1 MTTTHE
7 SATENT
13 APLGDDTTSH
23 APSRAHSTP
32 PPHPTAQPQTGQSAT
47 SRVTPPMP
55 DGVRE
60 GLADVVANRRDI
72 RSGFTMDPIDDEVL
86 LRVLSAA
93 HQAPSVGFSQP
104 WDFVLLHDLDVR
116 TRVQALAAAQREAF
130 AASLPGCRARSFDGL
145 KVEAILSTPLNI
157 VVTCDPTRG
166 GPYTLGRHADPRM
179 APFSVACAVE
189 NLWLA
194 ARAEG
199 LGIGWV
205 SFFDPDELR
214 AELGL
219 PAHLDVVAF
228 LCIGHV
234 ETFPPAPEL
243 ALSGWARRRPLGWAV
258 HHDTWG
264 ERRLPGG
271 EPMSLVE
278 ETIAAI
284 APVDEE
290 ARAAALG
297 RQGLLTK
304 PAGSLGELE
313 DISVRLAGIT
323 GQCPPPVPEPAA
335 LAVFAGDHGVYDQGV
350 TPWPQEVTMQMV
362 LNVLAGGAMTSVLAR
377 GVGAEVAVVD
387 MGVKGDVPE
396 QPGLMVRKIARGTA
410 DMTQTPAMTAEQ
422 CTHAVEA
429 GIDVA
434 RDLVAQ
440 GNRLLLTGD
449 LGLANTTPS
458 AALVAAMTGRPAAEV
473 TGRGTGI
480 DDAMLAHK
488 TEVVARAVQTHGASA
503 DDPLGA
509 LAAVGGFEH
518 AGLVGFLLGAAAL
531 RTPVILDG
539 VIALSAALVA
549 DALAPTARQYWFAG
563 HHSAE
568 PACRYATE
576 KLGLRPLLDLGM
588 RLGEGSGAVC
598 AAPLVQGAARVLAEG
613 ATFESAGVSERDE

>member
-1 MTTTHE
+1 MT
-7 SATENT
+7 
-13 APLGDDTTSH
+13 
-23 APSRAHSTP
+23 R
-32 PPHPTAQPQTGQSAT
+32 
-47 SRVTPPMP
+47 TPPMP
-55 DGVRE
+55 GRE
-60 GLADVVANRRDI
+60 AFADVLTQRRDI
-72 RSGFTMDPIDDEVL
+72 RTGFTMDPIDDDVL
-86 LRVLSAA
+86 TRVLAAA

-104 WDFVLLHDLDVR
+104 WDFVLLRDEQTR
-116 TRVQALAAAQREAF
+116 TRVQRLAAAQRQVF
-130 AASLPGCRARSFDGL
+130 ADSLPGGRARRFDGL

-179 APFSVACAVE
+179 APFSVACAVQ

-199 LGIGWV
+199 LGVGWV

-234 ETFPPAPEL
+234 EEFPPAPEL
-243 ALSGWARRRPLGWAV
+243 ALSGWARRRPLSWAV

-264 ERRLPGG
+264 ARRLPGG
-271 EPMSLVE
+271 APMSLID

-284 APVDEE
+284 GPLDEE
-290 ARAAALG
+290 ASARALE
-297 RQGLLTK
+297 RQAMLTK

-323 GQCPPPVPEPAA
+323 GKCPPPAPEPAA
-335 LAVFAGDHGVYDQGV
+335 LAVFCGDHGVHAQGV
-350 TPWPQEVTMQMV
+350 TPWPQEVTMQMA
-362 LNVLAGGAMTSVLAR
+362 LNFLSGGAMTSVLAR

-387 MGVKGDVPE
+387 MGVKGDLPD
-396 QPGLMVRKIARGTA
+396 QPGVMIRKVARGTA
-410 DMTQTPAMTAEQ
+410 DLSVEPAMTPEQ
-422 CTHAVEA
+422 CREAVEA

-458 AALVAAMTGRPAAEV
+458 AALAAVFTGQPAAEV

-488 TEVVARAVQTHGASA
+488 TDVVERAIALHGAGRER
-503 DDPLGA
+503 PVEA

-531 RTPVILDG
+531 RTPVVLDG

-549 DALAPTARQYWFAG
+549 AELAPQASKYWFAG

-568 PACRYATE
+568 RACAHATAQ
-576 KLGLRPLLDLGM
+576 LGLRPVLELGL
-588 RLGEGSGAVC
+588 RLGEGSGAVL
-598 AAPLVQGAARVLAEG
+598 AVPIIQGAARVLAEG
-613 ATFESAGVSERDE
+613 ATFESAGVAGRDE

>member
-1 MTTTHE
+1 MTPTST
-7 SATENT
+7 SIDTSTNASVDTSIGM
-13 APLGDDTTSH
+13 AP
-23 APSRAHSTP
+23 
-32 PPHPTAQPQTGQSAT
+32 
-47 SRVTPPMP
+47 TPPMAEP
-55 DGVRE
+55 TRA
-60 GLADVVANRRDI
+60 GLAEVVANRRDI
-72 RSGFTMDPIDDEVL
+72 RTGFTMDPIDEAAL
-86 LRVLSAA
+86 TRVLQAA

-104 WDFVLLHDLDVR
+104 WDFVLLRDLEVR
-116 TRVQALAAAQREAF
+116 TRVQRLAAAQRERF
-130 AASLPGCRARSFDGL
+130 AASLPGGRARSFDGL

-179 APFSVACAVE
+179 APFSVACAVQ

-199 LGIGWV
+199 LGVGWV
-205 SFFDPDELR
+205 SFFDPADLR

-219 PAHLDVVAF
+219 PEHLDVVAY

-234 ETFPPAPEL
+234 EEFPPAPEL
-243 ALSGWARRRPLGWAV
+243 ALTGWARRRPLAWAV

-271 EPMSLVE
+271 APMSLID
-278 ETIAAI
+278 ETVAAI
-284 APVDEE
+284 GPVDQAARDE
-290 ARAAALG
+290 ALA

-313 DISVRLAGIT
+313 NIGVRLAAISGE
-323 GQCPPPVPEPAA
+323 CPPPVPEPAA
-335 LAVFAGDHGVYDQGV
+335 LAVFCGDHGVYDQGV
-350 TPWPQEVTMQMV
+350 TPWPQEVTMQMA
-362 LNVLAGGAMTSVLAR
+362 LNFMGGGAMTSVLAR
-377 GVGAEVAVVD
+377 GAGVEVAIVD
-387 MGVKGDVPE
+387 MGVKGDLPE
-396 QPGLMVRKIARGTA
+396 APGVLVRKVGRGTK
-410 DMTQTPAMTAEQ
+410 DMTVEPAMTQAECRQ
-422 CTHAVEA
+422 AVEA

-458 AALVAAMTGRPAAEV
+458 AALVAAMTGRPAEEV

-488 TEVVARAVQTHGASA
+488 TDVVRRSIDRHDARREE
-503 DDPLGA
+503 PLAA

-549 DALAPTARQYWFAG
+549 AELAPHAREYWFAG

-568 PACRYATE
+568 PACRHATE
-576 KLGLRPLLDLGM
+576 QLGLRPILDLGM

-598 AAPLVQGAARVLAEG
+598 AVPLLQGAARVLAEG
-613 ATFESAGVSERDE
+613 ATFESAGVAERDE

>member
-1 MTTTHE
+1 MSE
-7 SATENT
+7 EA
-13 APLGDDTTSH
+13 
-23 APSRAHSTP
+23 RA
-32 PPHPTAQPQTGQSAT
+32 AFA
-47 SRVTPPMP
+47 
-55 DGVRE
+55 E
-60 GLADVVANRRDI
+60 VVANRRDI
-72 RSGFTMDPIDDEVL
+72 RSGFTMDPVDDEVL

-104 WDFVLLHDLDVR
+104 WDFLVLRDLEAR
-116 TRVQALAAAQREAF
+116 TRVQALAAAQRDAF
-130 AASLPGCRARSFDGL
+130 AASLPGGRARQFDGL
-145 KVEAILSTPLNI
+145 KVEAILSTPLNV
-157 VVTCDPTRG
+157 VVTCDSTRG

-179 APFSVACAVE
+179 APFSVACAVQ

-194 ARAEG
+194 ARTEG
-199 LGIGWV
+199 LGVGWV

-214 AELGL
+214 DELGL
-219 PAHLDVVAF
+219 PDHLDVVAF
-228 LCIGHV
+228 LCVGHV
-234 ETFPPAPEL
+234 DEFPPAPEL
-243 ALSGWARRRPLGWAV
+243 ALSGWARRRPLAWAV

-271 EPMSLVE
+271 EPMSLVD

-284 APVDEE
+284 EPPDES
-290 ARAAALG
+290 AREAALA
-297 RQGLLTK
+297 RQGRLIK

-323 GQCPPPVPEPAA
+323 GECPPPVPEPAA

-350 TPWPQEVTMQMV
+350 TAWPQEVTMQMALGV
-362 LNVLAGGAMTSVLAR
+362 LDGGAMTSVLAR

-387 MGVKGDVPE
+387 MGVKGDLPE
-396 QPGLMVRKIARGTA
+396 QPGLLVRKIARGTA
-410 DMTQTPAMTAEQ
+410 DMTQSPAMTPEE
-422 CTHAVEA
+422 CTRAIEV

-458 AALVAAMTGRPAAEV
+458 AALVAAMTERPAAEA

-488 TEVVARAVQTHGASA
+488 AQVVQRAIDLHGASPE
-503 DDPLGA
+503 DPRA
-509 LAAVGGFEH
+509 TLAAVGGFEH
-518 AGLVGFLLGAAAL
+518 AGLVGFLLGAAAQ
-531 RTPVILDG
+531 RTPVVLDG

-549 DALAPTARQYWFAG
+549 AALAPDARDYWFAA
-563 HHSAE
+563 HHSTE

-576 KLGLRPLLDLGM
+576 KLGLRPLLDLGL

-598 AAPLVQGAARVLAEG
+598 AVPLVQGAARVLAEG
-613 ATFESAGVSERDE
+613 ATFEDAGVSERDE